1 MKRLDNVESAIV
13 NRRYGT
19 KDDSRGK
26 DAKNPVPEFNVG
38 DTVDVHIRIREGER
52 ERVQVFTGTV
62 LSRRGRGNKPTDSF
76 TVRRIVQGEGV
87 ERVFPLH
94 SPNVLKV
101 VVKREGF
108 VRRSKLYYLR
118 DRVGKGTRVKGR
130 EQIRGGKHLKG
141 KKAKAQAEAKAKAA
155 AKKAPPAPTE
165 TEGTTE

>member
-1 MKRLDNVESAIV
+1 MQPLENLESSALK
-13 NRRYGT
+13 RRYG
-19 KDDSRGK
+19 KEDDSKEK
-26 DAKNPVPEFNVG
+26 DEEIPVPEFNVG

-62 LSRRGRGNKPTDSF
+62 ISRRGRGKKLSDSF

-101 VVKREGF
+101 VVRREGI

-118 DRVGKGTRVKGR
+118 DRVGKGTRIKGR
-130 EQIRGGKHLKG
+130 EQVRGGKR
-141 KKAKAQAEAKAKAA
+141 AQASKAGAA
-155 AKKAPPAPTE
+155 ARKAPPAPE
-165 TEGTTE
+165 AEEPDGAGE